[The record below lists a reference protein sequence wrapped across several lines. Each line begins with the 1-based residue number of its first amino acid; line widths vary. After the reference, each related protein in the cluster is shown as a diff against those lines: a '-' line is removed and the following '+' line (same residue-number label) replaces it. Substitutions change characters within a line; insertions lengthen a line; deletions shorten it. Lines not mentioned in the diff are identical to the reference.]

1 MAFIDQ
7 LRARGFA
14 VGSICQVLC
23 EQGVQVAARTY
34 RAWKAPGR
42 QVAART
48 ISDAVV
54 ADALLSA
61 RTSPDGRP
69 TPESLYGRRKMTA
82 LLGRR
87 GLQVAHCTVD
97 RLMGELGMQGVRRG
111 KTPRTTIPGTD
122 GRRAGDLL
130 DRDFTAP
137 APNRVWIADF
147 TYVRTWAAMAYVA
160 FVVDVYAQRIVG
172 WHAMSTRPAELV
184 LLPLRMAAWARG
196 QQRHPI
202 VRDELVHHSDAG
214 SQYTA
219 IRFTEHLQLEGI
231 TPSVGS
237 VGDAYDNALMESIIG
252 LYKTEC
258 VRPGPFHTGPLKTL
272 SEVEYAT
279 MAWVDWYNH
288 RRLHATL
295 SMRTPAEHEV
305 THYAALQPEPQPV

>member
-1 MAFIDQ
+1 MGFIDTM
-7 LRARGFA
+7 RAQGFA
-14 VGSICQVLC
+14 VGSVCQVLC

-54 ADALLSA
+54 ADALLRA

-82 LLGRR
+82 LLRR
-87 GLQVAHCTVD
+87 GGLAVAHCTVD
-97 RLMGELGMQGVRRG
+97 RLMRELGMQGVRRG
-111 KTPRTTIPGTD
+111 KVPRTTVPGK
-122 GRRAGDLL
+122 GGVRAADLL

-147 TYVRTWAAMAYVA
+147 TYVRTWAAMSYVA

-172 WHAMSTRPAELV
+172 WHAMATRPADLV
-184 LLPLRMAAWARG
+184 LIPLRMAAWARG
-196 QQRHPI
+196 QQGHPVI
-202 VRDELVHHSDAG
+202 RGELVHHSDAG
-214 SQYTA
+214 SQYLA

-231 TPSVGS
+231 AASIGS
-237 VGDAYDNALMESIIG
+237 VGDALDNGLMESIIG

-258 VRPGPFHTGPLKTL
+258 VRPGPFHTGPFKTL
-272 SEVEYAT
+272 SEVEFAT

-288 RRLHATL
+288 RRLHATFG
-295 SMRTPAEHEV
+295 MRTPAEHEAAY
-305 THYAALQPEPQPV
+305 YAALQPEPQPV

>member
-7 LRARGFA
+7 LRAQGFA
-14 VGSICQVLC
+14 VGSICQVLRN
-23 EQGVQVAARTY
+23 QGVQVAARTY

-48 ISDAVV
+48 VGDAVV
-54 ADALLSA
+54 SNALLDA
-61 RTSPDGRP
+61 RVGRDGRP

-82 LLGRR
+82 LLRRR
-87 GLQVAHCTVD
+87 GLAVAHCTVD
-97 RLMGELGMQGVRRG
+97 RLMRELGMQGVRRG
-111 KTPRTTIPGTD
+111 KTPRTTIPGKD
-122 GRRAGDLL
+122 GTRAGDLL

-137 APNRVWIADF
+137 APNRGWIADF
-147 TYVRTWAAMAYVA
+147 TYVRAWTGMGYVA

-184 LLPLRMAAWARG
+184 LVPLRMAAWTRG
-196 QQRHPI
+196 QQGHPI
-202 VRDELVHHSDAG
+202 ARGELVHHSDAG
-214 SQYTA
+214 SQYLA

-258 VRPGPFHTGPLKTL
+258 VRPGPFHTGPFKTL
-272 SEVEYAT
+272 SEVEFAT

-288 RRLHATL
+288 RRLHATFG
-295 SMRTPAEHEV
+295 MRTPAEHEAAY
-305 THYAALQPEPQPV
+305 YAALQPEPQPV